1 MEQLVVVGL
10 RMEEEE
16 EEDEVGAKTQEKE
29 SIWKGFSI
37 HQGKGSIRNELLS
50 NFVLLL
56 KLSLRIKTPACFCK
70 SRPKKLAGKVLNMD
84 RWGSHL
90 K

>member
-16 EEDEVGAKTQEKE
+16 EEEEVWAKTQEKE

-37 HQGKGSIRNELLS
+37 HQGKGKHKERN
-50 NFVLLL
+50 
-56 KLSLRIKTPACFCK
+56 PQ
-70 SRPKKLAGKVLNMD
+70 
-84 RWGSHL
+84 
-90 K
+90 

>member
-16 EEDEVGAKTQEKE
+16 EGEEVGAKTQEKE

-37 HQGKGSIRNELLS
+37 HQGKGKQRTKSSVTLS
-50 NFVLLL
+50 
-56 KLSLRIKTPACFCK
+56 FC
-70 SRPKKLAGKVLNMD
+70 
-84 RWGSHL
+84 
-90 K
+90 

>member
-37 HQGKGSIRNELLS
+37 QQRKGKHKERNPQYLCL
-50 NFVLLL
+50 FV
-56 KLSLRIKTPACFCK
+56 KTFTQINDT
-70 SRPKKLAGKVLNMD
+70 SM
-84 RWGSHL
+84 S
-90 K
+90 